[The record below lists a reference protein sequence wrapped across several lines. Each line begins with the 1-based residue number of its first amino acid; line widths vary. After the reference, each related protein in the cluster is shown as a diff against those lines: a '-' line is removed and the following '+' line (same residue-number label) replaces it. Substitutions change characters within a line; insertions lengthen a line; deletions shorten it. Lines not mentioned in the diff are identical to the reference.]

1 MTEVNGHTR
10 GDRGD
15 VIQAQLG
22 ASRQTVV
29 SIEGGD
35 YAPSVLLALRIAST
49 LDRPVEDLFFID
61 TTKES

>member
-1 MTEVNGHTR
+1 MRRRAHAPER
-10 GDRGD
+10 PYS
-15 VIQAQLG
+15 AC
-22 ASRQTVV
+22 
-29 SIEGGD
+29 